1 MMANEGA
8 RSNVTFE
15 SVAFVRCACILMRCC
30 VPRVQSGRALD
41 ALHVLRNELTPLG
54 HDTAR
59 VHRLS
64 ALMMCGS
71 ARELRARAAWPGGAA
86 RHAVLARVQA
96 VLPPALMLAP
106 GRLRGLLAQAQR
118 QQTARCRF
126 HTQPRPPHDLSVLLP
141 FTLLAD
147 HNCGADAFPIHP
159 LQVLPL
165 YEQGSS

>member
-1 MMANEGA
+1 M
-8 RSNVTFE
+8 
-15 SVAFVRCACILMRCC
+15 
-30 VPRVQSGRALD
+30 
-41 ALHVLRNELTPLG
+41 LRNELTPLG

-71 ARELRARAAWPGGAA
+71 ARELRARAAWAGGAA
-86 RHAVLARVQA
+86 RHAVLAQVQA

-106 GRLRGLLAQAQR
+106 GRLAALLAQAQR
-118 QQTARCRF
+118 QQAARCRF
-126 HTQPRPPHDLSVLLP
+126 HTQARPPAPASAPPLLP

-159 LQVLPL
+159 LQVTPR
-165 YEQGSS
+165 SSIFTLISKYFQ